1 MLSPAEAW
9 ELLTII
15 KHFDGRIVAEEDAG
29 MWSSTIFHALPG
41 ATLAQ
46 CKAAYAEWQTV
57 EHRTPY
63 VQPSEII
70 AIVKS
75 HHPAKSITEADIDKM
90 LDPLDLED
98 GERWQ
103 ARIALIANAN
113 AGMSREQALAKA
125 LESARGH
132 LLPAA
137 PPKPKPTNNHHFAGR
152 LRLGDVV
159 GNQEGKTS

>member
-9 ELLTII
+9 KLLTII
-15 KHFDGRIVAEEDAG
+15 KHTDGRLVAQQDATL
-29 MWSSTIFHALPG
+29 WAVTISQALPDS
-41 ATLAQ
+41 TLEQ
-46 CKAAYAEWQTV
+46 CMSAYAEWQTV

-70 AIVKS
+70 AIIKS
-75 HHPAKSITEADIDKM
+75 HHPAKSITEAEIGRM
-90 LDPLDLED
+90 LEPLDLSADEQ
-98 GERWQ
+98 WA
-103 ARIALIANAN
+103 ARRALIANAN

-137 PPKPKPTNNHHFAGR
+137 PEKPKPTNNHHFAGR
-152 LRLGDVV
+152 LGLADII
-159 GNQEGKTS
+159 GKDMK